1 MITFMVINSG
11 AGKIKNQLNINTNS
25 YEKFSDSMHTN
36 DVTESGEALFI

>member
-1 MITFMVINSG
+1 MFTVINSG
-11 AGKIKNQLNINTNS
+11 AEKSKNQLKNINTNS